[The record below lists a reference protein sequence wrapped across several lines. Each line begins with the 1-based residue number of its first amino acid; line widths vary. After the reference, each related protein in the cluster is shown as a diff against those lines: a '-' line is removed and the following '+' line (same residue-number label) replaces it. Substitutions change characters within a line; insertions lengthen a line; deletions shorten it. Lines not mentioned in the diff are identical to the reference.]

1 MSKPQVMDERTGQN
15 KEFDLVRWSEILIRI
30 LSGTVRGPNFSPR
43 YTGLGSTG
51 LGVRYSDGS
60 LKFGPIRDRRHH
72 GPKKFLPS
80 FWTIRRTEKARTAGK
95 SSNRTNYG
103 PNES

>member
-15 KEFDLVRWSEILIRI
+15 KEFDLV
-30 LSGTVRGPNFSPR
+30 
-43 YTGLGSTG
+43 
-51 LGVRYSDGS
+51 
-60 LKFGPIRDRRHH
+60 KFLLGPIWDRRHH

-80 FWTIRRTEKARTAGK
+80 FWTTRRTEKARTVGK